1 MKEYTSNQRK
11 KIVLK
16 INKAKNKE
24 ILAFKH
30 KISIRTY
37 YYWKT
42 QLETYSII
50 KPKSTKPKTNK
61 NKLKNKKIIKR
72 IIEIRKLYGYGKFKI
87 KKQLELEDI
96 KVGTTAIETVL
107 KENNLYRSKK
117 KKIKMKHK
125 GKHAIYI
132 KEAGEKVQIDVKY
145 AFFGEIRYY
154 QFTAVDVAT
163 RMSFRYLYDEKSPN
177 STIDFVKRM
186 LDYFPFRI
194 HCIQTDNG
202 TEFTYRKHLFD
213 TQHPLD
219 IFCKKNYIKRVY
231 SPVASL
237 WYNGVVESTHRL
249 DQKEFYDFCTQ
260 ELTLEKANLKLRK
273 YNNFFNYK
281 RIHSALNYDTP
292 MLYFKKLRNS

>member
-1 MKEYTSNQRK
+1 MKQYTSNQKK
-11 KIVLK
+11 KIVLI
-16 INKAKNKE
+16 INKIRNKKAQA
-24 ILAFKH
+24 LKFN
-30 KISIRTY
+30 ISIRSY
-37 YYWKT
+37 YYWKK
-42 QLETYSII
+42 QLEETGKIENESR
-50 KPKSTKPKTNK
+50 KPKTSPK
-61 NKLKNKKIIKR
+61 KYKNKKIINKV
-72 IIEIRKLYGYGKFKI
+72 IEIRKKYKYGKVKI
-87 KKQLELEDI
+87 KKLLEKENI
-96 KVGTTAIETVL
+96 KIGTSAIERIL
-107 KENNLYRSKK
+107 KEHNLYNKRK
-117 KKIKMKHK
+117 KKIRKKHQ

-163 RMSFRYLYDEKSPN
+163 RMSFRYLYDEKTPN

-194 HCIQTDNG
+194 HSIQTDNG

-213 TQHPLD
+213 TVHPLD

-231 SPVASL
+231 SPVASP
-237 WYNGVVESTHRL
+237 WYNGIVESTHKL

-260 ELTLEKANLKLRK
+260 ELTLEKANMKLRK
-273 YNNFFNYK
+273 YNNFFNHK